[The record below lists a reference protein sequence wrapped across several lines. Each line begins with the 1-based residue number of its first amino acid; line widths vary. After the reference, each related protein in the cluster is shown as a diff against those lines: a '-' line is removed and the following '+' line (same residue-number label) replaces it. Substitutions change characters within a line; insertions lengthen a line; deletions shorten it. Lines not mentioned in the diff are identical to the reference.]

1 MKIEFINV
9 AKILPSTLAVYLLPM
24 VRCSLRFS
32 PSCCC
37 LPIYLLTLRTEDV
50 ISDNVIE
57 FIVVTILLF
66 MLFSTRVLPLISC
79 QLLLMPLFL
88 RLAQRSAR
96 VFFFA
101 SSSSRFASSSF
112 VSLVTFD
119 FSGRISNFSPLIRVK
134 AIATSCLRG

>member
-24 VRCSLRFS
+24 VRCGLRFS

-57 FIVVTILLF
+57 FIVVTIL

-96 VFFFA
+96 AFFFA